1 MRKYSN
7 GPKLNGPPVMGQHFA
22 SFGWWHLFPCVAA
35 LTTPTAPQPANGDVG
50 GSSIGGPDVLAREAA
65 AAARAAPAV
74 LEGPRRRYGEE

>member
-22 SFGWWHLFPCVAA
+22 FIRLVASLPCVAA
-35 LTTPTAPQPANGDVG
+35 WTTPTALEPANGDVG
-50 GSSIGGPDVLAREAA
+50 GSSIAGPDVWAGEAA
-65 AAARAAPAV
+65 AAARAFGGA